1 MSAAGSVTYWIGR
14 LKAGDH
20 DKPSRRL
27 WDAYAAPVVRVALAR
42 LAGLPRLRSEAEDV
56 ALSALDSFFRR
67 AAAGRFPRLDDR
79 HDLWAVLL
87 TLTCR
92 KAARLVRRA
101 SGGPQVYRFTDLQS
115 KEAGRDDPP
124 VEAAAPDPDPV
135 AAAAVA
141 DGVARLLGVLSGE
154 LRTVALLALA
164 GHTNREIGARLD
176 LSEGSIGR
184 KLRLI
189 RETWRAEFS
198 DEVPGDKGAGSV

>member
-14 LKAGDH
+14 LKAGDR
-20 DKPSRRL
+20 DEASRRL
-27 WDAYAAPVVRVALAR
+27 WDAYASRVVRVALAR
-42 LAGLPRLRSEAEDV
+42 LAGLPRLRSDAEDV

-101 SGGPQVYRFTDLQS
+101 TAGPQVYPFTDLQ
-115 KEAGRDDPP
+115 KDEGGRWDPGA
-124 VEAAAPDPDPV
+124 EEAAPDPDP
-135 AAAAVA
+135 AEAAAVA
-141 DGVARLLGVLSGE
+141 DGVARLLGVLTGE
-154 LRTVALLALA
+154 LRTVALLALE
-164 GHTNREIGARLD
+164 GYTNREIGARLD

-189 RETWRAEFS
+189 RETWRAEFP
-198 DEVPGDKGAGSV
+198 DEVPGGE